1 MVNDKEKLWAMLAH
15 VSYFVFA
22 VFGPLI
28 ILLAHKDIIKM
39 ESRFVAHHAK
49 QALYYHIGTLVI
61 TIVVSVITCGFG
73 AVIIFVFMVFPII
86 AGIKSHNGEWYT
98 YPLMEKVTA

>member
-1 MVNDKEKLWAMLAH
+1 MPNDKERLWAMLAH
-15 VSYFVFA
+15 VSYFVLA
-22 VFGPLI
+22 IIGPLI
-28 ILLAHKDIIKM
+28 IMLAHKDIIKF

-49 QALYYHIGTLVI
+49 QALYYQIGSLLI
-61 TIVVSVITCGFG
+61 TVVVSVITCGFG
-73 AVIIFVFMVFPII
+73 VVIVFVFMIFPIL